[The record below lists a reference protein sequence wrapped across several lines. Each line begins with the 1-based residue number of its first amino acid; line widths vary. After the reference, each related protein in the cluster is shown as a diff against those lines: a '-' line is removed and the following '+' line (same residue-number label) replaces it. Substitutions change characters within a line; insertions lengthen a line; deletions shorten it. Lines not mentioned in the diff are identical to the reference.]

1 MHNSKSDYGFRRT
14 CIRPAENLGTISEEC
29 RGLIENNMETPKKS
43 ATFHEFLNFDFPE
56 PSSSSSTTLNTVST
70 KEKIKRLHSQPTT
83 STSSSSRKRSI
94 FYEMGERIRL
104 FSTAS
109 FVSPAVVVVPTSSQ
123 TLANSSPQNS
133 GSKNQNAQDSI
144 VTVVNSQS
152 IPKSHSL
159 SSFDGDS
166 AVYVSARCPS
176 QTRKPS
182 SKNQQRIGSLLS
194 LHSNNQQNMETDLE
208 KCGNLEK
215 DVSQLGILCHHC
227 STTDLACPKASQKE
241 LPSPSASSVYSLA
254 RSDLSNEPLCRI
266 CHCCWPP
273 DSNDPLISPCRCSGS
288 LQYVHVS
295 CLMHWLDISSR
306 KLHRPAICELCLYKY
321 RRRRVLKYR
330 EMKLPQCANTDI
342 RYYSIFVIAILM
354 MMCSAFATIVCFQLE
369 KTIKNEYVDRAM
381 NGQAVVSFESSQATT
396 IVAVVSE
403 SDVKPSPA
411 AVAVPPVPGPLSTI
425 SAKKKAETTPLN
437 SISTDHETTE
447 SLLSTITLIAAM
459 VFFLSFFLAMYA
471 HVKSGL
477 SFCGYVSLCWSSNL
491 EWSIEEYKHSRDTQ
505 YLNKLEELRRKINE
519 KQKKAADEVEPLR
532 SSVIVLE

>member
-1 MHNSKSDYGFRRT
+1 
-14 CIRPAENLGTISEEC
+14 
-29 RGLIENNMETPKKS
+29 
-43 ATFHEFLNFDFPE
+43 
-56 PSSSSSTTLNTVST
+56 
-70 KEKIKRLHSQPTT
+70 
-83 STSSSSRKRSI
+83 
-94 FYEMGERIRL
+94 MGERIRL

-109 FVSPAVVVVPTSSQ
+109 FVSPATTSTTTRCMEQ
-123 TLANSSPQNS
+123 VGGGS
-133 GSKNQNAQDSI
+133 GCGGGARPSAMT
-144 VTVVNSQS
+144 VTTNGGGGTV
-152 IPKSHSL
+152 IGLTKSHSL
-159 SSFDGDS
+159 NSFEDS
-166 AVYVSARCPS
+166 TASVFVSTTTRCHSGRKVHQLKNPS
-176 QTRKPS
+176 RVTVTQEEENRNFEKKKS
-182 SKNQQRIGSLLS
+182 RIDAIGSLLS
-194 LHSNNQQNMETDLE
+194 LHDEEPTSNSGMDAMDLE
-208 KCGNLEK
+208 KGLEK

-227 STTDLACPKASQKE
+227 STTDLTCPKTQKE

-254 RSDLSNEPLCRI
+254 RSDMSNEPLCRI

-330 EMKLPQCANTDI
+330 EMKLPQCAQADI
-342 RYYSIFVIAILM
+342 RFYTLFVVAIVLM
-354 MMCSAFATIVCFQLE
+354 ILSAFSTVVCFQLE
-369 KTIKNEYVDRAM
+369 KSYGLSSSQGELRNRTQPLNVE
-381 NGQAVVSFESSQATT
+381 GVVSDVPPAAPPSLTAVATASEESSVPT
-396 IVAVVSE
+396 VVLGARKRIGDITVNASTKDE
-403 SDVKPSPA
+403 SYRREEAENV
-411 AVAVPPVPGPLSTI
+411 LSTV
-425 SAKKKAETTPLN
+425 
-437 SISTDHETTE
+437 
-447 SLLSTITLIAAM
+447 TLIAAM

-477 SFCGYVSLCWSSNL
+477 SFCGYLTLCWSSNL

>member
-1 MHNSKSDYGFRRT
+1 
-14 CIRPAENLGTISEEC
+14 
-29 RGLIENNMETPKKS
+29 
-43 ATFHEFLNFDFPE
+43 
-56 PSSSSSTTLNTVST
+56 
-70 KEKIKRLHSQPTT
+70 
-83 STSSSSRKRSI
+83 
-94 FYEMGERIRL
+94 MGERIRL

-109 FVSPAVVVVPTSSQ
+109 FVSPATTSTTRCSEPTEGGGASCGGRAAMTVTTSGGG
-123 TLANSSPQNS
+123 TTVIGLA
-133 GSKNQNAQDSI
+133 
-144 VTVVNSQS
+144 
-152 IPKSHSL
+152 KSHSL
-159 SSFDGDS
+159 NSFDDS
-166 AVYVSARCPS
+166 TAPVFVSTTTTRCQS
-176 QTRKPS
+176 GRKS
-182 SKNQQRIGSLLS
+182 HHFNHLRNNSGVGTTEENRNYEKKKSRIDAIGSLLS
-194 LHSNNQQNMETDLE
+194 LPSHDEAMSNAGMDAMDLE
-208 KCGNLEK
+208 KGLEK

-227 STTDLACPKASQKE
+227 STTDLTCPKTQKE

-254 RSDLSNEPLCRI
+254 RSDMSNEPLCRI

-330 EMKLPQCANTDI
+330 EMKLPQCAQADI
-342 RYYSIFVIAILM
+342 RFYTLFVIAIVLM
-354 MMCSAFATIVCFQLE
+354 ILSAFATVVCFQLE
-369 KTIKNEYVDRAM
+369 KSYGLQGEIRNRTLSPM
-381 NGQAVVSFESSQATT
+381 NVEG
-396 IVAVVSE
+396 VA
-403 SDVKPSPA
+403 SDLTPA
-411 AVAVPPVPGPLSTI
+411 APPPPAQLSQVAPNTDETTTSSVVLGARKRIGDITVSASSKDEYNRRDEAENVLSTV
-425 SAKKKAETTPLN
+425 
-437 SISTDHETTE
+437 
-447 SLLSTITLIAAM
+447 TLIAAM

-477 SFCGYVSLCWSSNL
+477 SFCGYLTLCWSSNL

>member
-1 MHNSKSDYGFRRT
+1 
-14 CIRPAENLGTISEEC
+14 
-29 RGLIENNMETPKKS
+29 
-43 ATFHEFLNFDFPE
+43 
-56 PSSSSSTTLNTVST
+56 
-70 KEKIKRLHSQPTT
+70 
-83 STSSSSRKRSI
+83 
-94 FYEMGERIRL
+94 MGERIRL

-109 FVSPAVVVVPTSSQ
+109 FVSPATTSRCSEPTEGGGASGGRG
-123 TLANSSPQNS
+123 TTMTVTTS
-133 GSKNQNAQDSI
+133 GSGG
-144 VTVVNSQS
+144 TV
-152 IPKSHSL
+152 IGLAKSHSL
-159 SSFDGDS
+159 NSFEDS
-166 AVYVSARCPS
+166 TAPVFVSTTTTRCQS
-176 QTRKPS
+176 GRKS
-182 SKNQQRIGSLLS
+182 HQLNHQRNNSGVIGITTEEHHRNFEKKKSRIDAIGSLLS
-194 LHSNNQQNMETDLE
+194 LPSHDEPMSNSGMDSVDLE
-208 KCGNLEK
+208 KGLEK

-227 STTDLACPKASQKE
+227 STTDLTCPKTQKE

-254 RSDLSNEPLCRI
+254 RSDMSNEPLCRI

-330 EMKLPQCANTDI
+330 EMKLPQCAQADI
-342 RYYSIFVIAILM
+342 RFYTLFVIAIVLM
-354 MMCSAFATIVCFQLE
+354 ILSAFATVVCFQLE
-369 KTIKNEYVDRAM
+369 KSYGLPAELRNRTISPM
-381 NGQAVVSFESSQATT
+381 NVEG
-396 IVAVVSE
+396 VA
-403 SDVKPSPA
+403 SDLSPA
-411 AVAVPPVPGPLSTI
+411 APPPAPPSLTAVAPNTEDSTTASVVLGARKRIGDITVSASSKDEYGRRDDAENVLSTV
-425 SAKKKAETTPLN
+425 
-437 SISTDHETTE
+437 
-447 SLLSTITLIAAM
+447 TLIAAM

-477 SFCGYVSLCWSSNL
+477 SFCGYLTLCWSSNL